1 MIYIETQCRHLVQR
15 LVKVLVFLLPFIA
28 MSGCQTDDVEFEKNL
43 QDDSNNSTEE
53 ITSTVTPEKTRIY
66 GYSVVNSYPHDPR
79 AFTQGLVYVEGDQ
92 LLEGTG
98 LRGQSTLRRV
108 ELATGK
114 VTQTVELSDSLFGE
128 GITVFNGKVYQLT
141 WQARKG
147 FVYDLKTFT
156 QLNEFS
162 YPMEGWGLTNDNTYL
177 IISDGTST
185 IRFWD
190 PENFKESKRIQVHDQ
205 SGKSIQR
212 INELEY
218 VNGEIY
224 ANIWQTNRIARI
236 DPSTGLVLGWFNLTG
251 LLSKA
256 EQRNADV
263 LNGIAYDL
271 QNNRLFVTGKLW
283 PKLFQIRLNSEAKE
297 N

>member
-156 QLNEFS
+156 QL
-162 YPMEGWGLTNDNTYL
+162 
-177 IISDGTST
+177 
-185 IRFWD
+185 
-190 PENFKESKRIQVHDQ
+190 
-205 SGKSIQR
+205 
-212 INELEY
+212 
-218 VNGEIY
+218 
-224 ANIWQTNRIARI
+224 
-236 DPSTGLVLGWFNLTG
+236 
-251 LLSKA
+251 
-256 EQRNADV
+256 
-263 LNGIAYDL
+263 
-271 QNNRLFVTGKLW
+271 
-283 PKLFQIRLNSEAKE
+283 
-297 N
+297 